1 MAEQTQQVK
10 SVCPY
15 CGVGCGIVMQVAD
28 NRVVKVTG
36 DKQHPANRG
45 KLCTKG
51 LTCAKAITA
60 PGRLARAFLR
70 KQRHLDPVQA
80 EMTAAIRETANR
92 LKAIIQQH
100 GPEAVALYVS
110 GQMSLEA
117 QYLANKLAKG
127 FIATPNI
134 ESNSRLCMASAGSGY
149 KQSLGADG
157 PPGSYEDF
165 EHADLFLVIGANM
178 ADCHPILFLRMMARV
193 NAGARLIVVDTR
205 RTATAEKASLFL
217 QVKSGSDLMLM
228 NGLLQLLVSQGKTD
242 NDFIARYTRGWEQMP
257 EFLAYYTLD
266 KVVEATGLAEQ
277 DIRRA
282 ADWIGGSSAWMSC
295 WTMGLNQS
303 IQGTLNTSALCNL
316 HLATGTICKPGCG
329 PFSLTGQPNAMG
341 GREMGYMGP
350 GLPGQRS
357 LLSEDDRRFT
367 ENLWGLPSGTLP
379 HHGGHGTVDMFQ
391 QMAAGTIKACW
402 IICTNP
408 AASMANRQQ
417 VIRGLQQAEL
427 VITQDAFLDT
437 ETNRYADILLPGA
450 LWAEAEGV
458 MINSERNVTL
468 MKQAVNPPGDAMADW
483 QIIAS
488 VACEMGFRQDFSYR
502 SASEVFL
509 EIQQFH
515 NPQTG
520 YDLRGISYPR
530 LYDSPVQ
537 WPSPPDDQQSR
548 HPIRYLSQEVIFTD
562 KPASTPVIIFP
573 TASGRAHFHCC
584 LPLSPTDSPDDDYPF
599 VMNTGRL
606 QHQWHTM
613 TKTGHIA
620 ELNQLNPNPFVEI
633 HPEDAQRL
641 NILPEQPVELRSRR
655 GHAILPAQISNRV
668 LPGHCF
674 APFHWNDVFGENL
687 SVNSLTSDAV
697 DPLSL
702 QPALK
707 YCAVSLTPIVTPKI
721 ADVEL
726 INAQPVTEA
735 VMTENPATTAA
746 DLFAGQLVPGASLS
760 EMLNAE
766 EQRYLQGYLAGLRL
780 SPPDTCGGVPVL
792 PATAPLGNDMR
803 LWVDG
808 LLAGLYAR
816 TPLAAGMASTLA
828 NGQPAISFA
837 AETAAPVWVL
847 WSSTTG
853 NAESFAAVCV
863 SQLEQAGIPARSG
876 CVSDHGAAELASA
889 GKILLVVSTFGDGDP
904 PDNGLSFWQML
915 TAESA
920 PSLSSVSFSVLAFG
934 DSSYDQYCGFGRR
947 LDTRL
952 SELGATRLSPRA
964 ECEAEDLQPA
974 RLWLENMTGLL
985 RSSSAPV
992 NIMAK
997 PTQVIR
1003 QETEPAA
1010 PAKYHRDKPYRATLL
1025 SCQRLNQEGSQ
1036 KETRQIILS
1045 VEGNELSYQAG
1056 DALGVWPK
1064 NKPQC
1069 VDSVLNALQLD
1080 PQQPVTVSSGQTVSL
1095 QDALTGYL
1103 DLSVVSRELAE
1114 YLGNHSVSGEFPSP
1128 LQKVLA
1134 GDFTG
1139 WQQQQ
1144 RVLDLLEAF
1153 PARVRA
1159 EEFIRYLRPMRPRLY
1174 SVSSSPLLTPDEIHL
1189 TVSVIREGIHGMRD
1203 GVCSSF
1209 LADSAVGD
1217 SIQVFVKPQVSFR
1230 IPEDD
1235 TLPLIMI
1242 GPGTGIAPFRAFL
1255 QQRQASGARGHNWLF
1270 FGEQHADGDFYYRQE
1285 LEDFRRDGVLHRL
1298 DTAFSR
1304 DQPEKIYVQQRM
1316 LEQGSIL
1323 WQWLTEGATVCVC
1336 GDASR
1341 MAKDVHQTLLQII
1354 REHGR
1359 MSAGEA
1365 EQWLSA
1371 LTRQKRYLRDVY

>member
-1 MAEQTQQVK
+1 MAEETQQIK

-15 CGVGCGIVMQVAD
+15 CGVGCGIVMQVTD

-36 DKQHPANRG
+36 DKLHPANRG

-51 LTCAKAITA
+51 LTCAEAITA
-60 PGRLARAFLR
+60 PGRLAHAFLR
-70 KQRHLDPVQA
+70 KQRHQDPVQT
-80 EMTAAIRETANR
+80 EISDAIGETAKR
-92 LKAIIQQH
+92 LNTIIQQH
-100 GPEAVALYVS
+100 GPDAVALYVS

-127 FIATPNI
+127 FITTRYI

-157 PPGSYEDF
+157 PPGSYQDF

-217 QVKSGSDLMLM
+217 QVKAGSDLMLL
-228 NGLLQLLVSQGKTD
+228 NGLLQLLVCEEKTD

-257 EFLAYYTLD
+257 EFLADYSVD
-266 KVVEATGLAEQ
+266 KVAEATGLTEQ
-277 DIRRA
+277 AIRQA
-282 ADWIGGSSAWMSC
+282 ASWIGDSTAWMSC

-316 HLATGTICKPGCG
+316 HLATGTICRPGCG

-357 LLSEDDRRFT
+357 LLSAEDRRFT

-379 HHGGHGTVDMFQ
+379 DHGGHGTVDMFQ

-458 MINSERNVTL
+458 MVNSERNVTL
-468 MKQAVNPPGDAMADW
+468 MKQAVNPPGDVMADW
-483 QIIAS
+483 QIIAR
-488 VACEMGFRQDFSYR
+488 VACDMGFSKDFSYR
-502 SASEVFL
+502 SAGEVFR

-530 LYDSPVQ
+530 LHDSPVQ
-537 WPSPPDDQQSR
+537 WPSTPDDQQSR
-548 HPIRYLSQEVIFTD
+548 HPIRYLSQDVIVTD
-562 KPASTPVIIFP
+562 KPASAPVIRFP
-573 TASGRAHFHCC
+573 TDSGRAQFHCC
-584 LPLSPTDSPDDDYPF
+584 LPLSPADPLDDDYPF

-606 QHQWHTM
+606 QHQWHTL
-613 TKTGHIA
+613 TKTGRIPG
-620 ELNQLNPNPFVEI
+620 LNLLNPKPFVEI
-633 HPEDAQRL
+633 HPQDAQRL
-641 NILPEQPVELRSRR
+641 NIQSEQSVELRSRR
-655 GHAILPAQISNRV
+655 GHAVLPALISDRV

-687 SVNSLTSDAV
+687 SVNSLTGDAV
-697 DPLSL
+697 DPVSL

-721 ADVEL
+721 ADIEL
-726 INAQPVTEA
+726 SETQPVAET
-735 VMTENPATTAA
+735 VMAEHVVTTTA
-746 DLFAGQLVPGASLS
+746 DLFAGQLLPGAGLS
-760 EMLNAE
+760 EILSAE

-780 SPPDTCGGVPVL
+780 SPPDARSGVPVL
-792 PATAPLGNDMR
+792 PVTAPLGNDAR

-816 TPLAAGMASTLA
+816 APLNSDTVSTVA
-828 NGQPAISFA
+828 DGQPAITASA
-837 AETAAPVWVL
+837 TAAAPVWVL

-853 NAESFAAVCV
+853 NAESFAAECV
-863 SQLEQAGIPARSG
+863 SQLDQAGIPARSG

-915 TAESA
+915 TTESA
-920 PSLSSVSFSVLAFG
+920 PSLASVSFSVLAFG
-934 DSSYDQYCGFGRR
+934 DSSYDQFCGFGRR
-947 LDTRL
+947 LDARL

-964 ECEAEDLQPA
+964 ECEAEDLHPA
-974 RLWLENMTGLL
+974 RVWLENMTGLL
-985 RSSSAPV
+985 RGSSVSGICVPEV
-992 NIMAK
+992 
-997 PTQVIR
+997 
-1003 QETEPAA
+1003 TEAVREVPGVAA
-1010 PAKYHRDKPYRATLL
+1010 SAKYHRDQPYHATLL
-1025 SCQRLNQEGSQ
+1025 SGQRLNHEGSQ

-1045 VEGNELSYQAG
+1045 VDGTELRYQAG
-1056 DALGVWPK
+1056 DALGIWPQ

-1069 VDSVLNALQLD
+1069 VNAVLNALQID
-1080 PQQPVTVSSGQTVSL
+1080 PQQPVTVSAGQTVSF
-1095 QDALTGYL
+1095 QEALTGYL

-1114 YLGNHSVSGEFPSP
+1114 YLGRHSVSGEFPP
-1128 LQKVLA
+1128 LLFRA
-1134 GDFTG
+1134 LSEDFTG
-1139 WQQQQ
+1139 WQQQ
-1144 RVLDLLEAF
+1144 RVIDLLEAF
-1153 PARVRA
+1153 PARVQA
-1159 EEFIRYLRPMRPRLY
+1159 DEFIGYLRPMRPRLY
-1174 SVSSSPLLTPDEIHL
+1174 SISSSPLLTPDEIHL
-1189 TVSVIREGIHGMRD
+1189 TVSVVRDANNGMRD

-1209 LADSAVGD
+1209 LADSAAGD
-1217 SIQVFVKPQVSFR
+1217 TIRVFVKSQVSFR
-1230 IPEDD
+1230 PPEDD

-1285 LEDFRRDGVLHRL
+1285 LETFRREGVLHRL

-1304 DQPEKIYVQQRM
+1304 DQPEKIYVQHRM
-1316 LEQGSIL
+1316 LQQGGIL

-1341 MAKDVHQTLLQII
+1341 MAKDVHQALLQII
-1354 REHGR
+1354 GEHGR